1 MNSNGLNFIE
11 IAEEINA
18 HFSYR
23 EISKMTDEQKKLYI
37 EKLEHF
43 KRVNSSACTTTE
55 KGESLEDLVTYLLE
69 IYDRYFDVV
78 NSVRTGTNEIDQF
91 ISSKQFMK
99 MLISYGLI
107 DARLESFL
115 CECKNYSKKV
125 DVTYVGKF
133 ASLLLTSSKKL
144 GILFSYKGITGS
156 KWSDASGLVKKFYLS
171 KENVEAR
178 YCIIDFNISDF
189 ELVKNG
195 VPFFEIIHSKIESL
209 QMDTTFATYISQH
222 PAELKL

>member
-1 MNSNGLNFIE
+1 MSSNGLSFIE
-11 IAEEINA
+11 IAEEINE

-23 EISKMTDEQKKLYI
+23 EISKMTDEQKKIYI

-43 KRVNSSACTTTE
+43 KRVNSSTSTTRE
-55 KGESLEDLVTYLLE
+55 KGKSLEDLVSYLIG
-69 IYDRYFDVV
+69 IYDKYFDVV

-91 ISSKQFMK
+91 ISSKQMMK
-99 MLISYGLI
+99 ILISFGLM
-107 DARLESFL
+107 DARFESFL

-133 ASLLLTSSKKL
+133 ASLLLTTSKKL
-144 GILFSYKGITGS
+144 GILFSYRGITGS

-171 KENVEAR
+171 KESVEAR

-195 VPFFEIIHSKIESL
+195 VPFFEIIQSKIDSL
-209 QMDTTFATYISQH
+209 QMDTTFAPYISQH

>member
-1 MNSNGLNFIE
+1 MSSKGLSFIE
-11 IAEEINA
+11 IAEELNDQ
-18 HFSYR
+18 FSYR
-23 EISKMTDEQKKLYI
+23 EISKMTDEQKKTYI

-43 KRVNSSACTTTE
+43 KRVNSSTSTTGE
-55 KGESLEDLVTYLLE
+55 KGKALEDLVSYLIG
-69 IYDRYFDVV
+69 IYDNYFNVV

-91 ISSKQFMK
+91 ISSKQMMK
-99 MLISYGLI
+99 ILISLGLM
-107 DARLESFL
+107 DARFESFL

-133 ASLLLTSSKKL
+133 ASLLLTTSKKL
-144 GILFSYKGITGS
+144 GILFSYKGITGT

-195 VPFFEIIHSKIESL
+195 VPFFEIIQSKIDSL
-209 QMDTTFATYISQH
+209 QMDTTFVPYISQH
-222 PAELKL
+222 PAEFKL